1 MHSPSSNNKADTVF
15 NSFVAGG
22 MQGENPQEA
31 ENIQDS
37 DKTGTTDGRLEHL
50 HSLSRLFKNVE
61 TRYDM
66 TSPGI

>member
-1 MHSPSSNNKADTVF
+1 
-15 NSFVAGG
+15 

-37 DKTGTTDGRLEHL
+37 DKTDTTDGRLEHL